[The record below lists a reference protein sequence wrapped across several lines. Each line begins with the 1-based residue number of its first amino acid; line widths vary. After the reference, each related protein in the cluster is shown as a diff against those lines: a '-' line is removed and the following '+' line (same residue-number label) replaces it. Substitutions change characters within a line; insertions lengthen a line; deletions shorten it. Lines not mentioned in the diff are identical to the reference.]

1 MSKMTCIVYAEPV
14 VKVNRRGNIEEKGNL
29 DLSFQILHSFSV
41 PTAMIMKSVAKKE
54 ERCRNSFFMNPY
66 ESPQC

>member
-41 PTAMIMKSVAKKE
+41 PTAMIMKSAVKKGE
-54 ERCRNSFFMNPY
+54 ICRKSYFMNAY

>member
-41 PTAMIMKSVAKKE
+41 PTAMIIKSVAKKK
-54 ERCRNSFFMNPY
+54 PD
-66 ESPQC
+66 